1 MGMENTSPLK
11 SNSVENFKN
20 ILETLYRDKQ
30 YCSYVHGFLKKT
42 QIEKVLIYM
51 RHFEK
56 QNNFLLMF
64 PTLTS
69 VVFQTSQYYLSPPL
83 IFDNTRKGFHFCFIV
98 LQSWSNLNSFF
109 LKGCSCLIRIQQ
121 HRTSIRSLGT
131 NDPPNAI

>member
-20 ILETLYRDKQ
+20 ILENLNRDKQ
-30 YCSYVHGFLKKT
+30 YGFFKKME
-42 QIEKVLIYM
+42 IEKVLIYM

-83 IFDNTRKGFHFCFIV
+83 
-98 LQSWSNLNSFF
+98 
-109 LKGCSCLIRIQQ
+109 
-121 HRTSIRSLGT
+121 
-131 NDPPNAI
+131 